1 MPTKKAKELLEDYN
15 EKYKKKAILEIMY
28 KDPDVVET
36 IIDNSN
42 LNLEEKFLSLL
53 DRGIPSQHIPLL
65 LDIGEEPLEEI
76 LKDLKEHKK
85 KEEIIIFEKLN
96 DPWTRDK
103 IIKIMQEAMEQIS
116 RGEWGKAERN
126 LIEILRRDCTYA
138 TAHFGMGVCSDMQ
151 GKKNTAAEWFKRA
164 YLLDPI
170 SFNQAK
176 LMMGIM

>member
-1 MPTKKAKELLEDYN
+1 MPSKKAKKLLEDYN

-28 KDPDVVET
+28 KDPDALET

-53 DRGIPSQHIPLL
+53 DRGMPSQHIPLV
-65 LDIGEEPLEEI
+65 LDISEEPLEEI
-76 LKDLKEHKK
+76 LKDLKDHK
-85 KEEIIIFEKLN
+85 KEEIAIFEKLN

-103 IIKIMQEAMEQIS
+103 IIIIMQEAMGQMS
-116 RGEWGKAERN
+116 RGEWAKAERN
-126 LIEILRRDCTYA
+126 LIEILRRDKKYA
-138 TAHFGMGVCSDMQ
+138 TAHFGMGVCADMQ

-164 YLLDPI
+164 YILDPL

-176 LMMGIM
+176 LMIGLF

>member
-1 MPTKKAKELLEDYN
+1 VPSKKAKKLLENYN
-15 EKYKKKAILEIMY
+15 EKYKKKAILGIMY

-42 LNLEEKFLSLL
+42 LSLEEKFLSLL
-53 DRGIPSQHIPLL
+53 DRGMPSQHIPLL
-65 LDIGEEPLEEI
+65 LDIGEEPIEEI
-76 LKDLKEHKK
+76 IKDLINRKK

-103 IIKIMQEAMEQIS
+103 IIEIIQEAMGQIS
-116 RGEWGKAERN
+116 RGEWREAEEN
-126 LIEILRRDCTYA
+126 LIGILRRNSTYA

-164 YLLDPI
+164 FILDPI

-176 LMMGIM
+176 LMMGLM

>member
-1 MPTKKAKELLEDYN
+1 MSNKKTEWSLENYN

-28 KDPDVVET
+28 KDPNVIET
-36 IIDNSN
+36 IVDNSN
-42 LNLEEKFLSLL
+42 LSLDEKFLGLL

-65 LDIGEEPLEEI
+65 LDIGEEPLEKI
-76 LKDLKEHKK
+76 VKDLKDHKK

-96 DPWTRDK
+96 DSWTRDK
-103 IIKIMQEAMEQIS
+103 IIKIMQEAMGQIS

-126 LIEILRRDCTYA
+126 LIEILRRNSTYA

-164 YLLDPI
+164 FILDAI

-176 LMMGIM
+176 LMMGLI